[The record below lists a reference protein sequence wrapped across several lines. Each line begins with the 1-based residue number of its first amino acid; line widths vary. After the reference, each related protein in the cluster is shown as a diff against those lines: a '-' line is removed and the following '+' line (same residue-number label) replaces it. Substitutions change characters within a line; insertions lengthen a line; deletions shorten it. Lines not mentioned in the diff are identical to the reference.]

1 CWLADRDRYGHFG
14 LQSEQRLKVPLV
26 KQDGKWYET
35 SWEDA
40 LKAAGRALGGAVET
54 HGGSELGVLVSPRA
68 TSEEHYLAASLA
80 RSLGSESIDH
90 RLRLL
95 DFSHPHSGRGQLDVA
110 SEKLSTADA
119 IFLVGSN
126 IRHEQP
132 IYGQRVRAAWRLAA
146 AKIADL
152 NSIAFVF
159 LHDVLPRVIDQ
170 HLPMVYTS
178 PSVTSD
184 VTALTVTSFR
194 N

>member
-1 CWLADRDRYGHFG
+1 M
-14 LQSEQRLKVPLV
+14 
-26 KQDGKWYET
+26 
-35 SWEDA
+35 
-40 LKAAGRALGGAVET
+40 GGSDET
-54 HGGSELGVLVSPRA
+54 HGCRKLGVLVSARD
-68 TSEEHYLAASLA
+68 TNEEHYLAASLA
-80 RSLGSESIDH
+80 RSLGSENIDH

-132 IYGQRVRAAWRLAA
+132 IYGQRVRAAWRLGG

-152 NSIAFVF
+152 NSIAFDFHFDLEQRLIV
-159 LHDVLPRVIDQ
+159 PPQ
-170 HLPMVYTS
+170 AMVEDRKSTR
-178 PSVTSD
+178 
-184 VTALTVTSFR
+184 L